1 MPSSAPHRV
10 VVTDSTASLP
20 AALVRER
27 GLVVVPLQVVI
38 GDEVLDEAVT
48 EDGTVD
54 GADGATPAR
63 VAAALRAHRMVSTSR
78 PNPAA
83 MARVYAELAS
93 AGVDEVVAVH
103 LSGEVSGTVES
114 ARSAARDA
122 PVPVHVVDTR
132 QVGVATGYAAL
143 AASRVLEAGGTG
155 AEAADA
161 AGRRAAAASSYFYVD
176 TLEYLRRGGRI
187 GAGAALLGSALA
199 VKPLLTI
206 TDGVVGPLERV
217 RTTSKALGRLEA
229 LAVTAAEAADDRV
242 EVGVA
247 HLANPDRAAD
257 LAQRLTERLGE
268 RLAHPEVRC
277 DELGA
282 VLGAHVG
289 PGMVAVCVSPLVR
302 AT

>member
-1 MPSSAPHRV
+1 MV

-20 AALVRER
+20 SALVRER

-38 GDEVLDEAVT
+38 GDEILDEALS
-48 EDGTVD
+48 EDEGRA
-54 GADGATPAR
+54 GGATPAR
-63 VAAALRAHRMVSTSR
+63 VAEALRSHRAVSTSR

-83 MARVYAELAS
+83 MGRVYADLA
-93 AGVDEVVAVH
+93 ADGATEIVAVH

-114 ARSAARDA
+114 ARVAARDT

-143 AASRVLEAGGTG
+143 TAAATLAAGGT
-155 AEAADA
+155 AEEAADA
-161 AGRRAAAASSYFYVD
+161 AGARAAAATSYFYVD
-176 TLEYLRRGGRI
+176 TLEFLRRGGRI

-217 RTTSKALGRLEA
+217 RTTTKALARLEE
-229 LAVTAAEAADDRV
+229 LAVRDALTAWEAGGVPV

-247 HLANPDRAAD
+247 HLANPERAEGLAAH
-257 LAQRLTERLGE
+257 LAQRLGE
-268 RLAHPEVRC
+268 EAEVELVGGEVRC
-277 DELGA
+277 VELGA

-289 PGMVAVCVSPLVR
+289 PGMVAVCVSP
-302 AT
+302 T